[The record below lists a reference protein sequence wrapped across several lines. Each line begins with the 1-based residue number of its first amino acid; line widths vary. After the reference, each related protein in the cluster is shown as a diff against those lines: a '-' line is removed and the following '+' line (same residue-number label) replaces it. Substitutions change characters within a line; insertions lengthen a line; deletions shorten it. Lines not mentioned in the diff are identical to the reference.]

1 MFRDPNKLKYESL
14 PSGCVSDVGNENKGR
29 RGEKKRKKRRK
40 RRKKK
45 RLMREG
51 RGDGEEREDSEILCS
66 LS

>member
-14 PSGCVSDVGNENKGR
+14 SSGCVSDVGNENKGR

-40 RRKKK
+40 RRKK

-51 RGDGEEREDSEILCS
+51 RGDGEEREDSEILYS